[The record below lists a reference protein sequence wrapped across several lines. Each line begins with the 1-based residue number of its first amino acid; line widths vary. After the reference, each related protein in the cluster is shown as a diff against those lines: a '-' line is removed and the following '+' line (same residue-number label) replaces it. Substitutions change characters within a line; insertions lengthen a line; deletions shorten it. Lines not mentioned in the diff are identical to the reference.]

1 MYTGCAKR
9 TIGQGRA
16 GAASWASCLL
26 SKSCQEARSEAEMRI
41 ELALTYE
48 LPPYRSSSTIT
59 FHAHPVFLARLRF
72 TNRFETCKRGR
83 ERTVKGAGAGKSSV
97 TD

>member
-26 SKSCQEARSEAEMRI
+26 SKSCQEARSEAEM
-41 ELALTYE
+41 LALTYE

-59 FHAHPVFLARLRF
+59 FHAHPVFWRAFASQIALKHA
-72 TNRFETCKRGR
+72 NEGEFER
-83 ERTVKGAGAGKSSV
+83 
-97 TD
+97 